1 MTLSIVVIEYNSLD
15 DIVLFDKHV
24 KELLKDMDYELIVSS
39 NSCYD
44 LSKQKE
50 IKEQMPHVNWSFNE
64 RNGGFAYGMN
74 RGLELAQGDYLMI
87 ANPDMTL
94 KYGLKE
100 AIDFLHAHKEVGAVG
115 PLIKDEEDVVQDSAR
130 TYLTVSSWINRNT
143 KRLLGKEVKCDYS
156 RVQTVDWVIGAC
168 ILMKREA
175 YRATGGLDEHYFL
188 YVEDLDLCTRI
199 RAAGLEVVH
208 FPKMEVEY
216 KGTRSARH
224 SRKYANIFFK
234 SIWYYWKKFGFF
246 SISPK
251 RKKIIFE

>member
-15 DIVLFDKHV
+15 DIVRFDRHA
-24 KELLKDMDYELIVSS
+24 KELLNDVDYELIVSS

-44 LSKQKE
+44 ISKQME
-50 IKEQMPHVNWSFNE
+50 IKERMPHVHWSFNE
-64 RNGGFAYGMN
+64 QNGGFAYGMN

-100 AIDFLHAHKEVGAVG
+100 AIAFLHEHKDVGAVG
-115 PLIKDEEDVVQDSAR
+115 PLIRDQEGEVQDSAR
-130 TYLTVSSWINRNT
+130 TYSTVGRWINRNA

-156 RVQTVDWVIGAC
+156 MVQTVDWVIGAC

-175 YRATGGLDEHYFL
+175 YQSTGGLDEHYFL
-188 YVEDLDLCTRI
+188 YVEDMDLCTRI

-208 FPKMEVEY
+208 FIKMEVEY

-224 SRKYANIFFK
+224 SRKYAHIFMQ
-234 SIWYYWKKFGFF
+234 SIWYYWKKYGFF